1 MKRLEGSK
9 LHTIFITLNWSKEIE
24 KVNDDGA
31 LDTRN
36 VALFLSDDFHVS

>member
-1 MKRLEGSK
+1 MLEGWK
-9 LHTIFITLNWSKEIE
+9 FQTILIALNWSKEIE